1 VSAINI
7 QPSYEVL
14 AALCGHHVHLVDR
27 DDLPVLA
34 LRVDSVVHD
43 ETTHLV
49 TAAFSGPARHPL
61 PAGVHRLRT
70 NGRDLWLHLEPVADN
85 DLFETYVARF
95 DQPGE
100 STRSITSA
108 EESLPSST
116 PATEVSSATS
126 RSSTGWSRTYATS

>member
-1 VSAINI
+1 MSAIII

-14 AALCGHHVHLVDR
+14 AALCGGHLHLVDS

-43 ETTHLV
+43 ETTHVV
-49 TAAFSGPARHPL
+49 TVALSGPARHPL
-61 PAGVHRLRT
+61 PTGLHRLRT
-70 NGRDLWLHLEPVADN
+70 NGRDLWLHLESVTDN

-100 STRSITSA
+100 AVRSTGSA
-108 EESLPSST
+108 DASRPSSAPT
-116 PATEVSSATS
+116 ADGSVSTS
-126 RSSTGWSRTYATS
+126 DRSTGSSRTYATS